1 MSSNRRL
8 RAQMLPSDLDT
19 SAANKK
25 QSIPPIRKE
34 TPYHQFSSKF
44 IHIYSHSQV
53 DTWANEVQGEG
64 FKFTSPHH
72 RYRFGVVLNTDSFHE
87 GLWWR
92 SLSE

>member
-1 MSSNRRL
+1 
-8 RAQMLPSDLDT
+8 MLPSDLDT

-64 FKFTSPHH
+64 SSSHPRTTDIDLVWFSIPI
-72 RYRFGVVLNTDSFHE
+72 RFMKAYGGEV
-87 GLWWR
+87 
-92 SLSE
+92 